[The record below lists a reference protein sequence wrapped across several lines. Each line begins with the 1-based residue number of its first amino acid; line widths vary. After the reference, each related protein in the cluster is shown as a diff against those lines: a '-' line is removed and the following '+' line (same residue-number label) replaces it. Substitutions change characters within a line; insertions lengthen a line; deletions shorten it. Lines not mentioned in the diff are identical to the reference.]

1 MSEPGWVTTR
11 RTTLALALAGPFIV
25 AGCDLDPPQSEP
37 SPSPTPTAPAVPDAD
52 LLDEVHLAIV
62 STVAFLSATTAR
74 HPALAGANDRWQ
86 AVHRSHLD
94 ALELDTAREVA
105 AADVRRVPAR
115 RGRAATEV
123 DAAEAELSTALRDAA
138 GLASS
143 GDLARALA
151 SMGAGLYQRL
161 RA

>member
-1 MSEPGWVTTR
+1 MSERGWVTTR
-11 RTTLALALAGPFIV
+11 RTALALALVGPLAV
-25 AGCDLDPPQSEP
+25 TGCDLDPPQSA
-37 SPSPTPTAPAVPDAD
+37 PTPTPTTPPVPDAE
-52 LLDEVHLAIV
+52 LLDEVHVSIV
-62 STVAFLSATTAR
+62 STLAFLSATTAR
-74 HPALAGANDRWQ
+74 HPALAGPNARWQ
-86 AVHRSHLD
+86 AVHRAHLGV
-94 ALELDTAREVA
+94 LDLDVERDVPESK
-105 AADVRRVPAR
+105 VRRVPAR
-115 RGRAATEV
+115 RGGAATEV